1 MSLYDTFR
9 RNLADAIALHPGTF
23 QAICDRAGYNRG
35 YVRKVLTNRKVN
47 PTLLFVE
54 CMAGALGVDPLDL
67 LGRSR

>member
-9 RNLADAIALHPGTF
+9 CNLADAIDRHPGTF

-35 YVRKVLTNRKVN
+35 YVRKVLTNKRAN

-54 CMAGALGVDPLDL
+54 CMAGALSIDPLDL
-67 LGRSR
+67 LGRRL